1 MHKQS
6 RDTEIDSHPR
16 RLRVL
21 LVSTSFPL
29 RSGEV
34 SGIFVRR
41 LADALSDR
49 VMLEVL
55 TPCGR
60 EGFVSDATYPVHC
73 FRYAPR
79 AWQGLTHSPGGIPAA
94 LKRRPAYGFV
104 LLLMLLSLFMS
115 VYRRAGRID
124 VIHANWS
131 LTGLICALAGRL
143 RGCPVITTL
152 RGSDVARLESSRLTR
167 LLTAWTIS
175 LSHHTVTVSS
185 AMLDELRARFP
196 LSALHTSHIPNGAD
210 DALCALPWPEVGN
223 TLRITTIGNLIP
235 GKAVHDLLQALAE
248 CGGAF
253 GVETTIVGDGPERER
268 LEALARELGLSCKV
282 RFMGIVPPAAVV
294 GALGESDVFVLTS
307 HAEGRPNVVVEAMAA
322 GRAIVATALPGVCE
336 LLEHEHNGLLFEPGD
351 TAALAAHLRRLAIDP
366 ALRLRL
372 GRAARKT
379 IADRGLSWQ
388 SSARLYDELYCRSRG
403 LDPICAD

>member
-1 MHKQS
+1 
-6 RDTEIDSHPR
+6 
-16 RLRVL
+16 
-21 LVSTSFPL
+21 
-29 RSGEV
+29 
-34 SGIFVRR
+34 
-41 LADALSDR
+41 
-49 VMLEVL
+49 MLEAL

-60 EGFVSDATYPVHC
+60 EAFASDAAYPVRC

-94 LKRRPAYGFV
+94 LKRHPAYVFV
-104 LLLMLLSLFMS
+104 LFLMLLSLFIS
-115 VYRRAGRID
+115 VYRRAGSVD

-143 RGCPVITTL
+143 RGCPVVTTL
-152 RGSDVARLESSRLTR
+152 RGSDVGRLESSRLTR
-167 LLTAWTIS
+167 LLTAWTLR
-175 LSHHTVTVSS
+175 LSHHTVAVSS

-196 LSALHTSHIPNGAD
+196 PYAHRMSHIPNGVD
-210 DALCALPWPEVGN
+210 DVLCALPWPEVGD
-223 TLRITTIGNLIP
+223 TLRIATVGNLIP
-235 GKAVHDLLQALAE
+235 GKAVHDLLRAIAE
-248 CGGAF
+248 CGGSF
-253 GVETTIVGDGPERER
+253 GAETTIVGDGPERER
-268 LEALARELGLSCKV
+268 LEALARELDLFCDM
-282 RFMGIVPPAAVV
+282 RFMGSVPPQAVAAV
-294 GALGESDVFVLTS
+294 LGESDVFVLTS
-307 HAEGRPNVVVEAMAA
+307 HSEGRPNVVVEAMAA

-388 SSARLYDELYCRSRG
+388 SSARLYDELYRRSRG
-403 LDPICAD
+403 LDPICVD